1 MKVFNLI
8 EEIIVLDKET
18 FLDTLNSNK
27 EFGINI
33 KSEIVFAPFQ
43 KHDILIYKTPP
54 QSAMI
59 QGQLAT
65 VEDALKKKFQW
76 LIDEERILIKAAPNW
91 NEIITLNKIR
101 CSYDDSTGYG
111 VASFM
116 DMGMQ
121 EMGWHASE
129 FNLDY
134 RDIVT
139 FLEEHCEGTIL
150 CIATKE
156 PFMFHGLGFFA
167 DTLQAKKVMHE
178 YCQTS
183 IKKLLAEGGDC
194 AIDNLSS
201 DQADAAE
208 YFDCL

>member
-18 FLDTLNSNK
+18 FLETLNSNK

-33 KSEIVFAPFQ
+33 ASEIVYAPFQ

-59 QGQLAT
+59 AGQMLT
-65 VEDALKKKFQW
+65 VEDALKNKFQW
-76 LIDEERILIKAAPNW
+76 LIDDDRILIKAAPNW

-101 CSYDDSTGYG
+101 ASYDDTTGYG

-116 DMGMQ
+116 DMGLQ
-121 EMGWHASE
+121 EMGWHATE
-129 FNLDY
+129 FNIDY

-167 DTLQAKKVMHE
+167 DNQQAKKIMYE
-178 YCQTS
+178 YCQTA
-183 IKKLLAEGGDC
+183 IKKLLEEGTEFN
-194 AIDNLSS
+194 IDTINS
-201 DQADAAE
+201 DHADAAE

>member
-18 FLDTLNSNK
+18 FLETLNSNK

-33 KSEIVFAPFQ
+33 ASEIVYAQFQ

-59 QGQLAT
+59 AGQMLT
-65 VEDALKKKFQW
+65 VEDALKNKFQW
-76 LIDEERILIKAAPNW
+76 LIDDDRILIKAAPNW

-101 CSYDDSTGYG
+101 ASYDDTTGYG

-116 DMGMQ
+116 DMGLQ
-121 EMGWHASE
+121 EMGGHATE
-129 FNLDY
+129 FNIDY

-167 DTLQAKKVMHE
+167 DNQQAKKIMYE
-178 YCQTS
+178 YCQTA
-183 IKKLLAEGGDC
+183 IKKLLEEGTEFN
-194 AIDNLSS
+194 IDTINS
-201 DQADAAE
+201 DHADAAE